1 MVDLG
6 YSLRNNFIADPCK
19 RRIRAIGRNIINKER
34 LNFLLMHESDARW
47 SVDDELE
54 ERYPKVNDD

>member
-6 YSLRNNFIADPCK
+6 EALRPKFIADPCK
-19 RRIRAIGRNIINKER
+19 RRIRAIGRNIISKER
-34 LNFLLMHESDARW
+34 MNFLLMHESDAMW

-54 ERYPKVNDD
+54 ERYLKVNDD